1 MSSPSRTRTFL
12 KFGLIPAILVGAVVA
27 GFLLSRPVAKVVPA
41 FAGKAVKAVS
51 GSVTVYDE
59 FQMELKSE
67 IGGRVIKSVLT
78 PGLKVKEGQ
87 FLVQIDTGDLD
98 LEIERIESEYN
109 AHKQR
114 VAVGSSVKIELAT
127 VREQLENLQRMLK
140 LGNASEAQ
148 VIQQQ
153 RLVRQ
158 YEQRVELED
167 VENTLRTEGFVN
179 TLKTKRRQRE
189 KMTVTAPFDGV
200 IASVIARPGD
210 LIGGGAPIASI
221 ISTARIVEAKVSE
234 ENFAGLEIGQ
244 KASVRFL
251 PYGAELYDATIVK
264 ILPTSDPQTQRYI
277 VHLKVNIGPDKL
289 VPGITGEVS
298 IVVGEREAQ
307 ANIPRRA
314 LFGNNVYVVNN
325 GRVELRQVEVG
336 YTSLTTVEILK
347 GLTTGETVI
356 ADEIDR
362 FQDGDRVRVQR
373 VENE

>member
-1 MSSPSRTRTFL
+1 MSSSSRVSTFL
-12 KFGLIPAILVGAVVA
+12 KFGLIPALLIAAVVA

-41 FAGKAVKAVS
+41 FAGNAIKAVS

-67 IGGRVIKSVLT
+67 IGGRVLKSVLT
-78 PGLKVKEGQ
+78 PGLKVKEGE

-98 LEIERIESEYN
+98 LEIERIESEFN
-109 AHKQR
+109 AHKSR
-114 VAVGSSVKIELAT
+114 VAVGSSVKIELET
-127 VREQLENLQRMLK
+127 VREQLENLERMLR
-140 LGNASEAQ
+140 LGNASESQ
-148 VIQQQ
+148 VIQQ
-153 RLVRQ
+153 RRTVRQ
-158 YEQRVELED
+158 YEQRIELED

-200 IASVIARPGD
+200 ISAVISRPGD
-210 LIGGGAPIASI
+210 LIGGGAPIATI
-221 ISTARIVEAKVSE
+221 ISTARTVEAKVSE
-234 ENFAGLEIGQ
+234 ENFAGLEVGQ

-251 PYGAELYDATIVK
+251 PYGVQLYDATIVK

-277 VHLKVNIGPDKL
+277 VHLDVKIGPDKL

-298 IVVGEREAQ
+298 IVVGERKAQ
-307 ANIPRRA
+307 ANVPRRA
-314 LFGNNVYVVNN
+314 LFGNNVFVVNN

-347 GLTTGETVI
+347 GLATGETVI
-356 ADEIDR
+356 VDEIDR
-362 FQDGDRVRVQR
+362 FQDGDRVRMQR
-373 VENE
+373 VDTN

>member
-1 MSSPSRTRTFL
+1 MSTSSRASKFI
-12 KFGLIPAILVGAVVA
+12 KFGLIPAVIIVA
-27 GFLLSRPVAKVVPA
+27 AAAAFLLSRPVAVVAPA
-41 FAGKAVKAVS
+41 FAGKAIKAVS

-67 IGGRVIKSVLT
+67 IGGRVLKSVLT
-78 PGLKVKEGQ
+78 PGLKVKEGE
-87 FLVQIDTGDLD
+87 FLVQIDPGDLD
-98 LEIERIESEYN
+98 LEIERIESEFN
-109 AHKQR
+109 AHKRR
-114 VAVGSSVKIELAT
+114 VAVGSSIKIELAT
-127 VREQLENLQRMLK
+127 VREELENLQRMLK
-140 LGNASEAQ
+140 LGNASESQ

-158 YEQRVELED
+158 YEQRLELED

-200 IASVIARPGD
+200 ISAVIARPGD
-210 LIGGGAPIASI
+210 LIGGGSPIATI
-221 ISTARIVEAKVSE
+221 ISTARTVEAKVSE
-234 ENFAGLEIGQ
+234 ENFAGLEVGQ

-251 PYGAELYDATIVK
+251 PYGVQLYDATIIK

-277 VHLKVNIGPDKL
+277 VHLDVKIDPDKL

-298 IVVGEREAQ
+298 IVVGERQAQ

-314 LFGNNVYVVNN
+314 LFGNNVYVVKD

-347 GLTTGETVI
+347 GLSTGETVI
-356 ADEIDR
+356 VDDIDR
-362 FQDGDRVRVQR
+362 FQDGQRVRVQR
-373 VENE
+373 IDTE

>member
-1 MSSPSRTRTFL
+1 MSSPSRVRTLL
-12 KFGLIPAILVGAVVA
+12 KFGLIPALIIAAVAAAFV
-27 GFLLSRPVAKVVPA
+27 LSRPVAKVVPA
-41 FAGKAVKAVS
+41 FAGPAIKAVS

-67 IGGRVIKSVLT
+67 IGGRVLKSVLT
-78 PGLKVKEGQ
+78 PGLKVKEGE

-109 AHKQR
+109 AHKRR
-114 VAVGSSVKIELAT
+114 VAVGSSIKIELST
-127 VREQLENLQRMLK
+127 VREELENLERMLK
-140 LGNASEAQ
+140 LGNASESQ

-158 YEQRVELED
+158 YEQRLELED

-200 IASVIARPGD
+200 ISAVIARPGD
-210 LIGGGAPIASI
+210 LIGGGAPIATI
-221 ISTARIVEAKVSE
+221 ISTARTVEAKVSE
-234 ENFAGLEIGQ
+234 ENFAGLEVGQ

-251 PYGAELYDATIVK
+251 PYGVQLYDATIVK
-264 ILPTSDPQTQRYI
+264 ILPASDPQTQRYI
-277 VHLKVNIGPDKL
+277 VHLDVQIGSEKL

-298 IVVGEREAQ
+298 IVVGERPAQ

-314 LFGNNVYVVNN
+314 LFGNNVFVVNN
-325 GRVELRQVEVG
+325 GLVELRQVEVG
-336 YTSLTTVEILK
+336 FTSLTTVEILK
-347 GLTTGETVI
+347 GLATGETVI
-356 ADEIDR
+356 VDEIDR
-362 FQDGDRVRVQR
+362 FQNGDRVRVQR
-373 VENE
+373 LGND